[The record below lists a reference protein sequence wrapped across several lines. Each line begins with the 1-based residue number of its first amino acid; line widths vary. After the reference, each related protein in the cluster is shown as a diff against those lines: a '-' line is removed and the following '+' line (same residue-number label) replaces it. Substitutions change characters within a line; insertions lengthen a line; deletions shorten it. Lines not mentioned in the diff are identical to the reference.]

1 MKFICIFLCLLATA
15 VALEAPESFLRGSD
29 VNRDL
34 RGNKILFTSGACQ
47 RELSVCEAS
56 LLKSDGWES
65 VLASSGNAKIQ
76 AIAATSTDYESIVAG
91 FAQLTT
97 RERAQNAARVIP
109 EITTSVAA
117 IQKSEDTDDKK
128 KIVKVIEVT
137 AEIIVNFV
145 LFVVGTPLEIVIAI
159 GTSIVDFING
169 VATGDATLIVT
180 SVITGIYSF
189 LSALVRNVRTINLF
203 RNADGECM
211 AKLMSCN
218 EKVFLSTVVPQL
230 ISLSS
235 E

>member
-128 KIVKVIEVT
+128 DSEGHRGNRRDHCKLRFVRRRDSLGDCHCHR
-137 AEIIVNFV
+137 NFNCR
-145 LFVVGTPLEIVIAI
+145 FHQWSCHRRCDIDRYICH
-159 GTSIVDFING
+159 NG
-169 VATGDATLIVT
+169 YLLLLISTGK
-180 SVITGIYSF
+180 
-189 LSALVRNVRTINLF
+189 
-203 RNADGECM
+203 EC
-211 AKLMSCN
+211 KN
-218 EKVFLSTVVPQL
+218 DQFVPQRRWRMHG
-230 ISLSS
+230 
-235 E
+235 